1 MPFQRIREGTKS
13 VSMAE
18 KAATIFL
25 SSFELCGRIFSQ
37 LEIHMKDSATM
48 AVVPER

>member
-25 SSFELCGRIFSQ
+25 SSFEFATEFLASWQ
-37 LEIHMKDSATM
+37 YKYSATM